1 MDIATFQAYGYF
13 VLVTLMV
20 VILYSYI
27 YHIYSSQK
35 KGIRDYE
42 KYSNLA
48 LNDEVTDEPIEV
60 IEKDD
65 ETKK

>member
-1 MDIATFQAYGYF
+1 VDIATFQAYGYF

>member
-60 IEKDD
+60 IDKDD

>member
-1 MDIATFQAYGYF
+1 VDIATFQAYGYF
-13 VLVTLMV
+13 ILVTLMV
-20 VILYSYI
+20 VLLYAYI

-60 IEKDD
+60 IDKDD
-65 ETKK
+65 EIKK